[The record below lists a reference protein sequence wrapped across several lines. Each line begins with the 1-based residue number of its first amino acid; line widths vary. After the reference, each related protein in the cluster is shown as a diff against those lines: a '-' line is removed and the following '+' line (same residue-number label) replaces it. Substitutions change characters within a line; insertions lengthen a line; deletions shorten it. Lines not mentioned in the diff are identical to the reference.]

1 MTARWSESSTAG
13 DFAGDFAGYYV
24 AILFLC
30 DIIEAISGTSKAC
43 QVQSGYHWGIIMMEK
58 QLKQNPLSDS
68 LTELP
73 PLGMDVLSLVNDF
86 RRYYTYSLGR
96 NRHCRSAHYAYQAL
110 VLTLRE
116 RLMERWK
123 QTRYAYEESG
133 CKQACYLSLEFLMG
147 RTLGNAML
155 NLGLQE
161 DTVLALQCLGMDMED
176 LAESEH
182 DAGLGNGGLGRLAA
196 CFLDSCATLQ
206 LPVTGYGIR
215 YDYGMFRQLI
225 TNGEQVEEPDHW
237 LRGGNAWEIERP
249 EYTQR
254 VAFGGRTEHQR
265 DHSGR
270 FAVRWVDTNDVLAIP
285 YDVPIPGYQNGT
297 VNTLRLWKAAATDEF
312 DLGEFNAG
320 LYPESVTAK
329 NTAEQITLVLY
340 PNDSSENGKELR
352 LRQQYFLASASLQD
366 ALARWVGTHGTD
378 FSRFAEKNVFQ
389 LNDTHPSCA
398 VAELMRLL
406 VDEHGLSWDQAWE
419 ITSHTMAYTNH
430 TLLPEALE
438 KWPTRLFRQLLPR
451 LLEIIFE
458 INARFLAEVA
468 RRWPGD
474 SDRLARM
481 SLIEEGNEPMVR
493 MAYLAIVAGFS
504 VNGVAALHSR
514 LLVEGLFRDF
524 YELWPHKFNNKTNGV
539 TPRRW
544 LAWSNPGLAGLLK
557 ETVGAGWEVDLDRL
571 AGLLPLAADGAF
583 RERWR
588 RVKLANK
595 ERLAHL
601 VADECGVTF
610 DPEALF
616 DVQVKRIHEYKR
628 QLLNLL
634 HVIHLYDCIKRGDTA
649 DWTPRCVL
657 IGGKAAPGY
666 FMAKRIIKLVSNVAG
681 VINTDPEAGP
691 LLKVAFLPNYR
702 VSAMEI
708 IAPGTDLSEQIST
721 AGKEASGTGNMKF
734 MMNGAITIG
743 TLDGANI
750 EIREEVG
757 DENFFLFGLTAEQV
771 EERRHHYDPGAIIA
785 ADKDLG
791 RVVHLLSSGHFN
803 QLEPRI
809 FDPIVNAITS
819 PGDPWMTAADFRSYV
834 EAQKQAAAAFRDVD
848 RWTAMSIRN
857 TACSG
862 RFSTDRTMREYNA
875 EIWRLPQVAA
885 KPME

>member
-1 MTARWSESSTAG
+1 MN
-13 DFAGDFAGYYV
+13 D
-24 AILFLC
+24 
-30 DIIEAISGTSKAC
+30 
-43 QVQSGYHWGIIMMEK
+43 K
-58 QLKQNPLSDS
+58 QLKQSLLNAS
-68 LTELP
+68 LTDLP
-73 PLGMDVLSLVNDF
+73 PLGMDVLSMVNDF

-96 NRHCRSAHYAYQAL
+96 DRHCLSTHYAYQAL
-110 VLTLRE
+110 VLILRE

-123 QTRYAYEESG
+123 QTRYAYEEAN
-133 CKQACYLSLEFLMG
+133 CKQAYYLSLEFLMG
-147 RTLGNAML
+147 RALGNAML
-155 NLGLQE
+155 NLGQEE
-161 DTVLALQCLGMDMED
+161 DTVLALQCLGMELEE

-225 TNGEQVEEPDHW
+225 IDGEQVEEPDHW
-237 LRGGNAWEIERP
+237 LRNGNPWEIERP

-254 VAFGGRTEHQR
+254 VRFGGRIEHQR

-270 FAVRWVDTNDVLAIP
+270 FAVRWIDTNDVLAVP
-285 YDVPIPGYQNGT
+285 YDVPIPGYRNGT

-312 DLGEFNAG
+312 NLGEFNAG
-320 LYPESVTAK
+320 LYPESVAAK

-366 ALARWVGTHGTD
+366 VLARWVGTHGTD
-378 FSRFAEKNVFQ
+378 FSNFAEKNVFQ

-398 VAELMRLL
+398 AAELMRLL
-406 VDEHGLSWDQAWE
+406 MDEHGLGCEQAWG
-419 ITSHTMAYTNH
+419 ITSRTMAYTNH

-438 KWPTRLFRQLLPR
+438 KWPVRLFRQLLPR

-468 RRWPGD
+468 RHWPGD
-474 SDRLARM
+474 TERLRRM
-481 SLIEEGNEPMVR
+481 SVIEEGNEPMVR
-493 MAYLAIVAGFS
+493 MAYLAITASFS

-514 LLVEGLFRDF
+514 LLADGLFRDF
-524 YELWPHKFNNKTNGV
+524 FELWPHKFNNKTNGV

-544 LAWSNPGLAGLLK
+544 LAWCNPDLARLLN
-557 ETVGAGWEVDLDRL
+557 ETIGAGWEVELDRL
-571 AGLLPLAADGAF
+571 RGLLPLAEDGAF
-583 RERWR
+583 RERWH

-595 ERLAHL
+595 ERLAQL
-601 VADECGVTF
+601 VADECGVAF
-610 DPEALF
+610 DPLALF

-628 QLLNLL
+628 QLLNVL
-634 HVIHLYDCIKRGDTA
+634 HVIHLYDRIKRGDTTA
-649 DWTPRCVL
+649 WTPRCVL

-666 FMAKRIIKLVSNVAG
+666 FMAKRIVKLINNLAA
-681 VINTDPEAGP
+681 VINSDPEVGTM
-691 LLKVAFLPNYR
+691 LKLAFIPNYR
-702 VSAMEI
+702 VSAMET

-771 EERRHHYDPGAIIA
+771 EERRHHYDPTAIIA
-785 ADKDLG
+785 ADEDLE
-791 RVVHLLSSGHFN
+791 RVMHLLSSGHFN
-803 QLEPRI
+803 QLEPGI
-809 FDPIVNAITS
+809 FDPIVHSITS
-819 PGDPWMTAADFRSYV
+819 PHDPWLTAADFRSYV
-834 EAQKQAAAAFRDVD
+834 EAQKRAAAVFRDKEG
-848 RWTAMSIRN
+848 WTRMSIRN
-857 TACSG
+857 SACSG
-862 RFSTDRTMREYNA
+862 RFSTDRTMGEYNS
-875 EIWRLPQVAA
+875 EIWHLPQVPA
-885 KPME
+885 KPLL